1 MWPDDYSLPNSGPDH
16 PEEELAAFAL
26 NALDGPEFQ
35 EVARHVVQCLHCQE
49 VLLGFQET
57 AARMTGGA
65 PEVPLPP
72 GLKARVLA
80 GATQPDNVTAPTAA
94 LPPMDP
100 RWSVRRLRRWLAPT
114 AIAALSLLL
123 AGAVGIIWEQQRE
136 MEQIAAAQQMT
147 TEEVIAASTS
157 AATESLVEALHDV
170 SEEQA
175 AVSEQSSS
183 QPASAD
189 VGGPNAEPSVL
200 ALAVARTAAGDKLA
214 GGARVAGAAGSADG
228 SEVNTEQVEQV
239 KQEMA
244 EVVEATML
252 AMQPETEKLPMSS
265 PMGTE
270 PGANGLLIVQPD
282 GQHAKLLV
290 SGMPADSYQVW
301 LVRADKQMLV
311 GRIVVNDD
319 GGYSL
324 QSLEMDESIFEFREV
339 ALMPDQRNGPMKPN
353 GEKFLTARIV
363 PGPPL
368 PNNMD
373 RR

>member
-1 MWPDDYSLPNSGPDH
+1 MWSDDYGLPNAGPDH

-175 AVSEQSSS
+175 AVSERSSS

-189 VGGPNAEPSVL
+189 VGGLSAGPSVSAL
-200 ALAVARTAAGDKLA
+200 ALARTAAGDRLS
-214 GGARVAGAAGSADG
+214 GGERVAGAAG
-228 SEVNTEQVEQV
+228 SEVNTEQVDLV
-239 KQEMA
+239 KREMA

-324 QSLEMDESIFEFREV
+324 QSLDMDESIFEFREV

-368 PNNMD
+368 RNNMD